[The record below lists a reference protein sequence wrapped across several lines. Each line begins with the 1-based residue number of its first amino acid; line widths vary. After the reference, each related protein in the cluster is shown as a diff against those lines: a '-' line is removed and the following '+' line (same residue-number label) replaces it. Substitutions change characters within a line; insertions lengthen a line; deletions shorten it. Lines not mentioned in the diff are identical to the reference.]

1 MLRDMM
7 NFRAEKE
14 IKHMTGSRTGKVRQ
28 TRRPHHKQKKD
39 VKKYFGVTPNMKK
52 MLDIIK
58 KFIKKNGFSPS
69 YEELKQLCGLRC
81 KSGVHRYLYCLKERG
96 YINFKYNM
104 KRGIEVL

>member
-1 MLRDMM
+1 MPRDMM
-7 NFRAEKE
+7 NSQGDM

-58 KFIKKNGFSPS
+58 RFIKKNGFSPS
-69 YEELKQLCGLRC
+69 YEELKQLCGLRS